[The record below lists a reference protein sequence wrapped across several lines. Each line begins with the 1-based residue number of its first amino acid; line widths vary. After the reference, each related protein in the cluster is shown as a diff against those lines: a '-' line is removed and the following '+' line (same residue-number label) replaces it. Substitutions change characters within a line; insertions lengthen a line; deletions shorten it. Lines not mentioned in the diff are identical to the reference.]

1 MTQRSLRSAVHIALK
16 KVQYFLFLYLF
27 IHSFFSIQMFVTL
40 IKFLLMLM
48 TILLILRTGVS
59 ERNVLRLAK

>member
-48 TILLILRTGVS
+48 TILLILTTGVS